1 MMLSSKNKVWFSTLI
16 LLLFFVFNIL
26 LSYKTFVNTKAENE
40 EIFLHIGISSLFYF
54 LSIITFIQ
62 YLLFK
67 EPTYLY
73 YVLYLL
79 INHCYFTIIFSSGP
93 EAAGYPT
100 AFFKIIR
107 YFLALPLLVLSY
119 SIYIYF
125 VLAFLSLSTKDIIL
139 YKWIK
144 VILKIYLS
152 LLFLIIVSYLFFP
165 ADTTGEIIRTLLQ
178 VCCIP
183 LGIISIVLVY
193 IRVKNIIAHILIIGT
208 LFFFIGSVL
217 GFLFSLGILNYPA
230 NVFPFNQWIFYTALG
245 VVMEII
251 MFFSSF
257 AYRNKILA
265 DEEKLAQQKLQVIR
279 DDIARDLHDDIGA
292 SLSNINILNELAKR
306 SAGNTIKLNEY
317 LERAGDDIQHVSEG
331 LNDIVWNINSKYDN
345 LENLFFRMK
354 RYAADMMDGKNINYK
369 VGFPEKPDEIKLE
382 MYKRR
387 DLYFIFKEIIN
398 NLAKYSKAAN
408 AVIELGISASKLQ
421 LTIKDDGVG
430 FNFDTVKKGNGLHN
444 MQQRAINLKGVL
456 KITTAP
462 QQGTVIDLIIPV

>member
-1 MMLSSKNKVWFSTLI
+1 M
-16 LLLFFVFNIL
+16 
-26 LSYKTFVNTKAENE
+26 
-40 EIFLHIGISSLFYF
+40 
-54 LSIITFIQ
+54 
-62 YLLFK
+62 
-67 EPTYLY
+67 
-73 YVLYLL
+73 
-79 INHCYFTIIFSSGP
+79 
-93 EAAGYPT
+93 
-100 AFFKIIR
+100 
-107 YFLALPLLVLSY
+107 
-119 SIYIYF
+119 
-125 VLAFLSLSTKDIIL
+125 
-139 YKWIK
+139 
-144 VILKIYLS
+144 ILKIYLS
-152 LLFLIIVSYLFFP
+152 LLFLILVSYLFFP

-408 AVIELGISASKLQ
+408 AVIELSISASKLQ

-444 MQQRAINLKGVL
+444 MQQRAVNLKGVL